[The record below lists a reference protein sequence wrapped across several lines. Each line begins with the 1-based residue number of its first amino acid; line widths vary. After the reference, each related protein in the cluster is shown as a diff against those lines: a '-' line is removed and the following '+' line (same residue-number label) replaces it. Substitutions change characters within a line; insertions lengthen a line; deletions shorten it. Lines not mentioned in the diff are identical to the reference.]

1 MRSRRRQAVILACG
15 VALLAVPAAALGLRS
30 SGARSRFLDT
40 AAPTKVERSIHGLP
54 SRLTQLPK
62 LDSSL
67 AGLVAPKQSFS
78 LRGARISEAAP
89 ALVHGKVRVDVTTA
103 NAPAARAAILRLG
116 GRMEGAWSDV
126 VTALVPPRSLAA
138 LSRLPSVR
146 FVGAPPR
153 MFEDAVPGEE
163 VGASLASAWQ
173 AQGITGK
180 GVKVAV
186 IDGGFGGLAD
196 RQASGDLPTNI
207 VTADFC
213 LGRFASSG
221 EIHGT
226 AVAEIV
232 HEMAPDAQLY
242 LACTTDETSVSQAEK
257 WARSQGVKVINFSA
271 GFPASGRG
279 DGTGLIGSVVADARA
294 GGILWVNAAGNQAQT
309 HWSGTFTDTDGD
321 GLEDWAPN
329 DIGNTFVWPNGS
341 QICGILKWDEWPIA
355 VSDFDLELIDSNTGN
370 VLVSSNTVQNGSQP
384 PLEAFCTVPNPTG
397 SNLTV
402 AWVIVGNHVV
412 GSPQLDLISE
422 SPPLQYTVAAGSV
435 IDPATSAS
443 AFAVGALCW
452 QTGALE
458 SYSSQG
464 PTIDG
469 RVKPDIAGHDS
480 VSSATYGAFSGI
492 CPSGF
497 AGTSAASPEVAGAAA
512 LVKQAHPAFGPDQLQ
527 SFLEQNAIDLGAPGK
542 DDQTGVGA
550 LHFPS
555 SVGVTDT
562 TPPKARALASSG
574 ERGHLVKL
582 RSRLFDD
589 SGEVRIREQVKQ
601 NGHVIKTL
609 TSGFVSVPSA
619 ETRFSNWR
627 APVSIK
633 GSIQHCVRDQDPAG
647 NLSPVSCAKVT
658 LSG

>member
-1 MRSRRRQAVILACG
+1 VVILAG
-15 VALLAVPAAALGLRS
+15 AVALLGVPAAALGLRS
-30 SGARSRFLDT
+30 TSARSRFLDDP
-40 AAPTKVERSIHGLP
+40 APTKVERSIHRLP
-54 SRLTQLPK
+54 SRETQLPK

-67 AGLVAPKQSFS
+67 AGLVAPKPKFFV
-78 LRGARISEAAP
+78 RGVRVGIAAP
-89 ALVHGKVRVDVTTA
+89 ALVHGKVRVDVTTS
-103 NAPAARAAILRLG
+103 NASAARAAILRLG
-116 GRMEGAWSDV
+116 GHVEGSWRGD
-126 VTALVPPRSLAA
+126 VTALVPPSSLAT

-146 FVGAPPR
+146 FVGAPAR
-153 MFEDAVPGEE
+153 MVEDAVPGEE

-180 GVKVAV
+180 GVKIAV

-207 VTADFC
+207 VTGDFC
-213 LGRFASSG
+213 GGLFASSN

-242 LACTTDETSVSQAEK
+242 LACSTDESSVGQAER
-257 WARSQGVKVINFSA
+257 WAKSQGVKVINFSA

-279 DGTGLIGSVVADARA
+279 DGSGLIGSIVADARA
-294 GGILWVNAAGNQAQT
+294 NGILWVNAAGNQALT
-309 HWSGTFTDTDGD
+309 HWSGTFIDTDGD

-341 QICGILKWDEWPIA
+341 QVCGILKWDEWPIA
-355 VSDFDLELIDSNTGN
+355 VSDFDLQLIDSNTGN
-370 VLVSSNTVQNGSQP
+370 VLASSNTVQNGSQP
-384 PLEAFCTVPNPTG
+384 PLEAFCTTPNPTG
-397 SNLTV
+397 SNLAV

-412 GSPQLDLISE
+412 GSPRLDLISE
-422 SPPLQYTVAAGSV
+422 SPPLQYSEAAGSV
-435 IDPATSAS
+435 LDPATSPS

-469 RVKPDIAGHDS
+469 RVKPDIVGHDS
-480 VSSATYGAFSGI
+480 VSSPAYGSFSGT

-512 LVKQAHPAFGPDQLQ
+512 LVKQAHPAFGPDQLE
-527 SFLEQNAIDLGAPGK
+527 SFLEQNATDIGAPGK
-542 DDQTGVGA
+542 DDQTGAGG
-550 LHFPS
+550 LHLPS

-562 TPPKARALASSG
+562 TPPKAKALPSSG
-574 ERGHLVKL
+574 KRDHVVKL

-589 SGEVRIREQVKQ
+589 SGELRIREQVKQ

-609 TSGFVSVPSA
+609 TSGFVSTPSPQI
-619 ETRFSNWR
+619 RSLSWK
-627 APVSIK
+627 APASIK

-647 NLSPVSCAKVT
+647 NVSPISCAKVT

>member
-1 MRSRRRQAVILACG
+1 LPSRRHLV
-15 VALLAVPAAALGLRS
+15 LLAGAVTLLALPAVALGLQSTQGRS
-30 SGARSRFLDT
+30 AFLDT
-40 AAPTKVERSIHGLP
+40 AAPTTVERSLHGLP
-54 SRLTQLPK
+54 RRATKLPK

-67 AGLVAPKQSFS
+67 AGLVTPKQSFFVH
-78 LRGARISEAAP
+78 GARVGTASP
-89 ALVHGKVRVDVTTA
+89 ALVQGKVRVDVTTM
-103 NAPAARAAILRLG
+103 NAAATRAAIHRLG
-116 GRMEGAWSDV
+116 GHVEGSWHGHI
-126 VTALVPPRSLAA
+126 TALVPPRSLAA

-146 FVGAPPR
+146 FVGAPAR
-153 MFEDAVPGEE
+153 MVEDAVPGEE
-163 VGASLASAWQ
+163 VGASFASAWQ

-207 VTADFC
+207 VSADFC

-232 HEMAPDAQLY
+232 HEMAPGAQLY
-242 LACTTDETSVSQAEK
+242 LACTTDEGSVGQAEQ
-257 WARSQGVKVINFSA
+257 WAKSQGVKVINFSA
-271 GFPASGRG
+271 GFPAAGRG
-279 DGTGLIGSVVADARA
+279 DGTGFIGTIVADARA
-294 GGILWVNAAGNQAQT
+294 AGILWVNAAGNQAET
-309 HWSGTFTDTDGD
+309 HWSGTFTDTNADGV
-321 GLEDWAPN
+321 EDWAPN

-341 QICGILKWDEWPIA
+341 QICGILKWDEWPNA

-370 VLVSSNTVQNGSQP
+370 MLVSSNTVQNGSQP

-397 SNLTV
+397 SSLTV
-402 AWVIVGNHVV
+402 AWVIVGNNVV
-412 GSPQLDLISE
+412 GSPRLDLISE
-422 SPPLQYTVAAGSV
+422 SPPLQYSVTAGSV
-435 IDPATSAS
+435 TDPATSPS

-452 QTGALE
+452 QSGALE
-458 SYSSQG
+458 PYSSQG

-480 VSSATYGAFSGI
+480 VSSATYGSFSVT

-527 SFLEQNAIDLGAPGK
+527 SFLEQNATDLGAAGK
-542 DDQTGVGA
+542 DDQTGSGA

-555 SVGVTDT
+555 SVGATDT
-562 TPPKARALASSG
+562 TPPKARALPSSG
-574 ERGHLVKL
+574 KRDHLVKL
-582 RSRLFDD
+582 RSRLFDN

-609 TSGFVSVPSA
+609 TSGFVSTPSA
-619 ETRFSNWR
+619 QTRFFNWQ
-627 APVSIK
+627 APRSIK

-647 NLSPVSCAKVT
+647 NVSPISCAKVT